1 MNKCPNCNHDID
13 ENLMFCTHC
22 GAKVAE
28 KVTSESEFDAKQ
40 KFIKELKFRS
50 ETNYMPVLYAPPRD
64 IVNPFVDEKNRY
76 NSAKSKNKLI
86 IPFIIA
92 VTLLL
97 ATVCF
102 IIINIGG
109 NTKTAVEDKG
119 FSTSEEALEYYVNCL
134 KGGDVEG
141 ALQSCAI
148 NHIAENYDMEAYVER
163 MQSLPAAATKIFND
177 NSMINDISR
186 GLVRGQFAKDIF
198 NQYWSLG
205 NIEANAYGLTTIL
218 SDYPSAKALIN
229 DKYPSGIDKQIADM
243 KIIKFV
249 QPSEV
254 ISNYNDE
261 MYAKY
266 TEPLEKIYG
275 GKNYSSIGALVEVGG
290 KQYLIT
296 CDTIKYGS
304 KTYICNFYGYISMML
319 GESTTTSGVVSYD

>member
-1 MNKCPNCNHDID
+1 MKCPKCNSDIN
-13 ENLMFCTHC
+13 ENVMFCTRC
-22 GAKVAE
+22 GAKV
-28 KVTSESEFDAKQ
+28 SERIVKIPKLDLEQEFVP
-40 KFIKELKFRS
+40 I
-50 ETNYMPVLYAPPRD
+50 LYGPPREEVIPD
-64 IVNPFVDEKNRY
+64 NRKKDWFQPKKKKNI
-76 NSAKSKNKLI
+76 LM
-86 IPFIIA
+86 IPFIIVA
-92 VTLLL
+92 SLLL
-97 ATVCF
+97 MAVCF
-102 IIINIGG
+102 IVFNIASGSVKVS
-109 NTKTAVEDKG
+109 TEDIG

-148 NHIAENYDMEAYVER
+148 NHIAENYDMEAYIER
-163 MQSLPAAATKIFND
+163 LKSLPSTVTKIFNN
-177 NSMINDISR
+177 NSMINSISSE
-186 GLVRGQFAKDIF
+186 LVRGQFAKDIF

-205 NIEANAYGLTTIL
+205 GIDPYADGMIIKL
-218 SDYPSAKALIN
+218 SDYSSAGALID
-229 DKYPSGIDKQIADM
+229 DKYPSGIDKQIANM

-249 QPSEV
+249 KPAEV

-275 GKNYSSIGALVEVGG
+275 GKNYSSIGALVEVSG

>member
-1 MNKCPNCNHDID
+1 MKCPKCNLDIND
-13 ENLMFCTHC
+13 NIMFCNHC
-22 GAKVAE
+22 GAKVSDRIVKIPKLDVE
-28 KVTSESEFDAKQ
+28 Q
-40 KFIKELKFRS
+40 KFI
-50 ETNYMPVLYAPPRD
+50 PVLYGPPREEFIPD
-64 IVNPFVDEKNRY
+64 NRRKDWFRPEK
-76 NSAKSKNKLI
+76 KTNKLM
-86 IPFIIA
+86 IPFIIVA
-92 VTLLL
+92 SLLL
-97 ATVCF
+97 MAVCF
-102 IIINIGG
+102 IVFNIASGSVKVS
-109 NTKTAVEDKG
+109 TEDIG

-148 NHIAENYDMEAYVER
+148 NHIAENYDMEAYIER
-163 MQSLPAAATKIFND
+163 LKSLPSTVTKIFNN
-177 NSMINDISR
+177 NSMINSISSE
-186 GLVRGQFAKDIF
+186 LVRGQFAKDIF

-205 NIEANAYGLTTIL
+205 GIDPYADGMIIKL
-218 SDYPSAKALIN
+218 SDYSSAGALID
-229 DKYPSGIDKQIADM
+229 DKYPSGIDKQIANM

-249 QPSEV
+249 KPAEV

>member
-1 MNKCPNCNHDID
+1 MKCPKCNSDIN
-13 ENLMFCTHC
+13 ENVMFCTRC
-22 GAKVAE
+22 GAKVSDRIVMIPKLDVE
-28 KVTSESEFDAKQ
+28 PIFV
-40 KFIKELKFRS
+40 
-50 ETNYMPVLYAPPRD
+50 PLYGPPREEVIPD
-64 IVNPFVDEKNRY
+64 NRKKDRFRPEK
-76 NSAKSKNKLI
+76 KKNKLM
-86 IPFIIA
+86 IPFIIVA
-92 VTLLL
+92 SLLL
-97 ATVCF
+97 MAVCF
-102 IIINIGG
+102 IVFNIASGSVKVS
-109 NTKTAVEDKG
+109 TEDIG

-177 NSMINDISR
+177 NSMLNDISR

-249 QPSEV
+249 KPSEV

>member
-1 MNKCPNCNHDID
+1 MKCPKCNLDIND
-13 ENLMFCTHC
+13 NIMFCNHC
-22 GAKVAE
+22 GAKVSDRIVMIPKLDVE
-28 KVTSESEFDAKQ
+28 PIFV
-40 KFIKELKFRS
+40 
-50 ETNYMPVLYAPPRD
+50 PLYGPPREEVIPD
-64 IVNPFVDEKNRY
+64 NRKKDWFRPEK
-76 NSAKSKNKLI
+76 KKNKLM
-86 IPFIIA
+86 IPFIIVA
-92 VTLLL
+92 LLL
-97 ATVCF
+97 LMAVCF
-102 IIINIGG
+102 IVFNIASGSVKVS
-109 NTKTAVEDKG
+109 TEDIG

-177 NSMINDISR
+177 NSMLNDISR

-229 DKYPSGIDKQIADM
+229 DKYPSGIDKQIANM

-249 QPSEV
+249 KPAEV

-296 CDTIKYGS
+296 CDTIEYGS

>member
-1 MNKCPNCNHDID
+1 MKCPKCNSDIN
-13 ENLMFCTHC
+13 ENVMFCTHC
-22 GAKVAE
+22 GAKV
-28 KVTSESEFDAKQ
+28 SERIVKIPKLDLEQEFVP
-40 KFIKELKFRS
+40 I
-50 ETNYMPVLYAPPRD
+50 LYGPPREEVTHD
-64 IVNPFVDEKNRY
+64 RRKIDWFRPEK
-76 NSAKSKNKLI
+76 KKNKLM
-86 IPFIIA
+86 IPFIIVA
-92 VTLLL
+92 SLLL
-97 ATVCF
+97 MAVCF
-102 IIINIGG
+102 IVFNIASGSVKVS
-109 NTKTAVEDKG
+109 TEDIG

-148 NHIAENYDMEAYVER
+148 NHIAENYDMEAYIER
-163 MQSLPAAATKIFND
+163 LKSLPSTVTKIFND
-177 NSMINDISR
+177 NSMINGISR
-186 GLVRGQFAKDIF
+186 ELVRGQFAKDIF

-205 NIEANAYGLTTIL
+205 GIDPYADGMIIKL
-218 SDYPSAKALIN
+218 SDYSSAGALID

-243 KIIKFV
+243 KMIKFV
-249 QPSEV
+249 KPSEV

-296 CDTIKYGS
+296 CDTIEYGS